1 MPSYVGTT
9 ENKHDM
15 CSGKYTP
22 FQIYHS
28 WPSQKSECKQFDD
41 FCWIDLAHVVMLV
54 EQKTVDKAVGQK
66 LLPALKEIRSQGY
79 NKLPIDPF
87 KESLL
92 YQVESAL
99 GQKLGDHVAGALHTA
114 RSRIDQRATVG
125 RMHYRRILLQV
136 MERICQ
142 FQEELVVAANEHSS
156 RIIPYHTHMQQAQPG
171 NFAHY
176 LLSFAA
182 KLQEDFERCQE
193 AYRRV
198 NRNPLGTVGRSGTGL
213 KIDRERTTQ
222 LLGFDSCVK
231 HSLLGKDADFAADIV
246 SALSFVMYHLND
258 FATDLH
264 LWSSNEF
271 GFVQLPDTFCG
282 TSSIFPQ
289 KRNPVTLETIK
300 LAAGPSVAWLSST
313 LATFRGAGT
322 GDHRVHGI
330 PAHLDQAL
338 ETTSDM
344 LVLAGLV
351 AAEVKV
357 NDARV
362 KEVLGDS
369 WSTTSNLA
377 DYLMQNQGLSIRQA
391 HGVVA
396 HLVRMCRETGLS
408 RGQVTP
414 EMLSDA
420 GLVCLGKEIEVSADD
435 LHQTLD
441 PEGFVRTRT
450 SAGSV
455 GPVEVDNLTTDAQ
468 DMLLDNRAWIKESRD
483 RHLRAEQALAEA
495 IFEIVRGKN

>member
-1 MPSYVGTT
+1 
-9 ENKHDM
+9 
-15 CSGKYTP
+15 
-22 FQIYHS
+22 
-28 WPSQKSECKQFDD
+28 
-41 FCWIDLAHVVMLV
+41 
-54 EQKTVDKAVGQK
+54 
-66 LLPALKEIRSQGY
+66 
-79 NKLPIDPF
+79 
-87 KESLL
+87 
-92 YQVESAL
+92 
-99 GQKLGDHVAGALHTA
+99 
-114 RSRIDQRATVG
+114 
-125 RMHYRRILLQV
+125 
-136 MERICQ
+136 
-142 FQEELVVAANEHSS
+142 
-156 RIIPYHTHMQQAQPG
+156 MQQAQPG

-176 LLSFAA
+176 LLSFAS

-193 AYRRV
+193 AYSRV

-213 KIDRERTTQ
+213 RIDRERTTK
-222 LLGFDSCVK
+222 LLGFDSSVK

-246 SALSFVMYHLND
+246 AALSFVMYHLND

-330 PAHLDQAL
+330 PSHLDQAL

-351 AAEVKV
+351 ASEVQV

-362 KEVLGDS
+362 KEVLGES

-377 DYLMQNQGLSIRQA
+377 DFLMQNRGLSIRQA

-396 HLVRMCRETGLS
+396 RLVRMCRDTGLS
-408 RGQVTP
+408 KGQVTG
-414 EMLSDA
+414 EMLEEAS
-420 GLVCLGKEIEVSADD
+420 LISLGQKIEMSEAD
-435 LHQTLD
+435 LHEALD
-441 PEGFVRTRT
+441 PENFVRTRT

-455 GPVEVDNLTTDAQ
+455 GPLEVGNLTELAE
-468 DMLLDNRAWIKESRD
+468 DMLAENRSWVMQSRSK
-483 RHLRAEQALAEA
+483 HLEAEKLLKEA
-495 IFEIVRGKN
+495 IVAILKQ

>member
-1 MPSYVGTT
+1 MPGPVATSNTASSL
-9 ENKHDM
+9 NDNH
-15 CSGKYTP
+15 TP
-22 FQIYHS
+22 FQVYHS
-28 WPSQKSECKQFDD
+28 WPSQRSECKQFDD

-54 EQKTVDKAVGQK
+54 EQNTVEQSVGQQ
-66 LLPALKEIRSQGY
+66 LLPALQDIRTQGY
-79 NKLPIDPF
+79 NRLPIDPY

-99 GQKLGDHVAGALHTA
+99 GKKLGDHVAGALHTA

-125 RMHYRRILLQV
+125 RMYYRNILLQV
-136 MERICQ
+136 MDRICD
-142 FQEELVVAANEHSS
+142 FQEQLVGAAHKHAS

-193 AYRRV
+193 AYSRV

-213 KIDRERTTQ
+213 RIDRERTTQ

-246 SALSFVMYHLND
+246 AALSFVMYHLND

-300 LAAGPSVAWLSST
+300 LAAGPSVSWLSST

-330 PAHLDQAL
+330 PSHLDQSM
-338 ETTSDM
+338 ETTADM
-344 LVLAGLV
+344 LTLAGLV
-351 AAEVKV
+351 ASEVQV
-357 NDARV
+357 NDSRV
-362 KEVLGDS
+362 KEVLGES

-377 DYLMQNQGLSIRQA
+377 DYLMQNRQLSIRQA

-396 HLVRMCRETGLS
+396 RLVRMCRETGL
-408 RGQVTP
+408 GKAEVTP
-414 EMLSDA
+414 EMLKEASLISLGQEIDMDA
-420 GLVCLGKEIEVSADD
+420 ED
-435 LHQTLD
+435 LHEALD
-441 PEGFVRTRT
+441 PESFVKTRT

-455 GPVEVDNLTTDAQ
+455 GPAEIDNLTVLAQ
-468 DMLLDNRAWIKESRD
+468 EMLIDNQAWIKESREK
-483 RHLRAEQALAEA
+483 HEAAEQLLKEA
-495 IFEIVRGKN
+495 IDEIIKA

>member
-1 MPSYVGTT
+1 MPGPIATPNAKAAINGS
-9 ENKHDM
+9 
-15 CSGKYTP
+15 STP
-22 FQIYHS
+22 FQVYHS

-54 EQKTVDKAVGQK
+54 EQNTVDKTVGQK
-66 LLPALKEIRSQGY
+66 LLPALQDIRTQGY
-79 NKLPIDPF
+79 NRLPIDPY

-125 RMHYRRILLQV
+125 RMYYRRILLQV
-136 MERICQ
+136 MDHICQ
-142 FQEELVVAANEHSS
+142 FQEHLVEAAQEHSS
-156 RIIPYHTHMQQAQPG
+156 IIIPYHTHMQQAQPG

-193 AYRRV
+193 AYNRV

-222 LLGFDSCVK
+222 FLGFDSCVK

-246 SALSFVMYHLND
+246 AALSFVMYHLND

-313 LATFRGAGT
+313 LATFRGCGT

-330 PAHLDQAL
+330 PSHLDQAL

-344 LVLAGLV
+344 LILAGLV
-351 AAEVKV
+351 ASEVQV

-362 KEVLGDS
+362 KQVLGES

-377 DYLMQNQGLSIRQA
+377 DFLMQHRGLSIRQA

-396 HLVRMCRETGLS
+396 RLVRMCRETGL
-408 RGQVTP
+408 GKAQVTP
-414 EMLSDA
+414 DMLEEASLISLGQSIEMS
-420 GLVCLGKEIEVSADD
+420 EED
-435 LHQTLD
+435 LHEALD
-441 PEGFVRTRT
+441 PESFVKTRT

-455 GPVEVDNLTTDAQ
+455 GPAEVDSLTELAQ
-468 DMLLDNRAWIKESRD
+468 DMLSDNRRWVMECRSK
-483 RHLRAEQALAEA
+483 HLRAEKTLSEA
-495 IFEIVRGKN
+495 IVAVLKDQS

>member
-1 MPSYVGTT
+1 MPGPIAAENVKTT
-9 ENKHDM
+9 VNGN
-15 CSGKYTP
+15 STP
-22 FQIYHS
+22 FQTYHS

-54 EQKTVDKAVGQK
+54 EQKTVDRAVGQK
-66 LLPALKEIRSQGY
+66 LLPALQDIRAQGY
-79 NKLPIDPF
+79 SRLPIDPY

-125 RMHYRRILLQV
+125 RMHYRRVLLQV
-136 MERICQ
+136 MDHICH
-142 FQEELVVAANEHSS
+142 FQENLVEAAQEHASI
-156 RIIPYHTHMQQAQPG
+156 IIPYHTHMQQAQPG

-193 AYRRV
+193 AYNRV

-246 SALSFVMYHLND
+246 AALSFVMYHLND

-344 LVLAGLV
+344 LILAGLV
-351 AAEVKV
+351 ASEVKV

-362 KEVLGDS
+362 KDVLGQS

-377 DYLMQNQGLSIRQA
+377 DFLMQHRGLSIRQA

-396 HLVRMCRETGLS
+396 RLVRTCRDTGLS
-408 RGQVTP
+408 RAQVTP
-414 EMLSDA
+414 EMLQEAS
-420 GLVCLGKEIEVSADD
+420 LVSLGQDVEMSEQD
-435 LHQTLD
+435 LHEALD
-441 PEGFVRTRT
+441 PESFVKTRT

-455 GPVEVDNLTTDAQ
+455 GPAEIHSLTELAQ
-468 DMLLDNRAWIKESRD
+468 DMLLDNRRWVMECRSK
-483 RHLRAEQALAEA
+483 HLRAEKTLVDAVAAVL
-495 IFEIVRGKN
+495 KD

>member
-1 MPSYVGTT
+1 MPGPVATSETKPVMSA
-9 ENKHDM
+9 NN
-15 CSGKYTP
+15 TP

-54 EQKTVDKAVGQK
+54 EQNTVEKSVGQK
-66 LLPALKEIRSQGY
+66 LLPALQDIRTQGY
-79 NKLPIDPF
+79 NRLPIDPY

-125 RMHYRRILLQV
+125 RMYYRRILLQV
-136 MERICQ
+136 MDHICQ
-142 FQEELVVAANEHSS
+142 FQENLVAAAHEHSS

-193 AYRRV
+193 AYSRV

-213 KIDRERTTQ
+213 RIDRERTTK

-246 SALSFVMYHLND
+246 AALSFVMYHLND

-330 PAHLDQAL
+330 PSHLDQAL

-344 LVLAGLV
+344 LILAGLV
-351 AAEVKV
+351 ASEVQV

-362 KEVLGDS
+362 KEVLGES

-377 DYLMQNQGLSIRQA
+377 DFLMQNRGLSIRQA

-396 HLVRMCRETGLS
+396 RLVRMCRETGLS
-408 RGQVTP
+408 KGQVTADMLEEASLISLGQKV
-414 EMLSDA
+414 EMT
-420 GLVCLGKEIEVSADD
+420 EED
-435 LHQTLD
+435 LHEALD
-441 PEGFVRTRT
+441 PESFVRTRT

-455 GPVEVDNLTTDAQ
+455 GPAEINSLTELAEDLLLENRNWVMESRGKHLKAEQLLKEAIVEVL
-468 DMLLDNRAWIKESRD
+468 KP
-483 RHLRAEQALAEA
+483 
-495 IFEIVRGKN
+495 

>member
-1 MPSYVGTT
+1 MA
-9 ENKHDM
+9 
-15 CSGKYTP
+15 TP
-22 FQIYHS
+22 FQTYHS

-54 EQKTVDKAVGQK
+54 EQNTVEKVAGKQ
-66 LLPALKEIRSQGY
+66 LLPALQDIRAQGY
-79 NKLPIDPF
+79 SRLRIDPY

-99 GQKLGDHVAGALHTA
+99 GQKLGDRVAGALHTA

-125 RMHYRRILLQV
+125 RMYYRNILLHV
-136 MERICQ
+136 MGRICE
-142 FQEELVVAANEHSS
+142 FQEHLITAAHHHSS

-176 LLSFAA
+176 LLSFSA

-193 AYRRV
+193 AYSRV

-213 KIDRERTTQ
+213 RIDRERTTQ
-222 LLGFDSCVK
+222 LLGFDSSVK

-246 SALSFVMYHLND
+246 AALSFVMYHLND

-300 LAAGPSVAWLSST
+300 LAAGPSVCWLSST

-330 PAHLDQAL
+330 PSQLDQAL

-351 AAEVKV
+351 ASEVQL
-357 NDARV
+357 NEARI
-362 KEVLGDS
+362 KQVLDES

-377 DYLMQNQGLSIRQA
+377 DSLMQTRGLSIRQA
-391 HGVVA
+391 HGIVA
-396 HLVRMCRETGLS
+396 RLVRMCREAGIS
-408 RGQVTP
+408 KSEVCP
-414 EMLSDA
+414 EKLREAS
-420 GLVCLGKEIEVSADD
+420 LISLGYEIDMSPED
-435 LHQTLD
+435 LYQALD
-441 PEGFVRTRT
+441 PESFVKTRI

-455 GPVEVDNLTTDAQ
+455 GPGEIDNLITVAE
-468 DMLLDNRAWIKESRD
+468 DMVFDNQGWIKDCRGK
-483 RHLRAEQALAEA
+483 HLRAGELLEEA
-495 IFEIVRGKN
+495 IEDILKSEN